1 MGKGRRGGPVRDVA
15 VDLGSSTVLLA
26 VRGRGVLLREPS
38 VAAVDRQTG
47 KVLRAGEEARQ
58 MLGRRPGQ
66 TLTLRPISGGVLRDC
81 AMAEEMIRAFLQ
93 KAVPGRLFK
102 PRLLISVPS
111 GAAQVDEQA
120 VVEAGL
126 RAGARRVYLMEGP
139 LAGALGAGIAVDEA
153 QGHMVVDIGGG
164 TTDVAVIALGGVVA
178 SACLAAA
185 GEAFDLAL
193 LQYVRAEHGLLI
205 SRRTAE
211 GVKIAIGRVGCAE
224 HGGEEEAF
232 SVKGRCLRTG
242 LPRQV
247 ELRAS
252 ETVQALEPVA
262 EELVRGV
269 REVLERTPPELA
281 ADIEAEGILL
291 TGGGSLL
298 CGLDRLLSE
307 RTGMRVSVAEEPE
320 TAVILGLEKTLATL
334 SRRQEGVLDLARRRA
349 VAGE

>member
-1 MGKGRRGGPVRDVA
+1 M
-15 VDLGSSTVLLA
+15 
-26 VRGRGVLLREPS
+26 
-38 VAAVDRQTG
+38 
-47 KVLRAGEEARQ
+47 
-58 MLGRRPGQ
+58 
-66 TLTLRPISGGVLRDC
+66 
-81 AMAEEMIRAFLQ
+81 
-93 KAVPGRLFK
+93 
-102 PRLLISVPS
+102 
-111 GAAQVDEQA
+111 
-120 VVEAGL
+120 
-126 RAGARRVYLMEGP
+126 
-139 LAGALGAGIAVDEA
+139 
-153 QGHMVVDIGGG
+153 
-164 TTDVAVIALGGVVA
+164 
-178 SACLAAA
+178 
-185 GEAFDLAL
+185 
-193 LQYVRAEHGLLI
+193 
-205 SRRTAE
+205 
-211 GVKIAIGRVGCAE
+211 
-224 HGGEEEAF
+224 
-232 SVKGRCLRTG
+232 
-242 LPRQV
+242 